1 MIALI
6 DADSLFYLAC
16 YTLDDPAFIEKC
28 GLSGKSTDTIIE
40 SLAEVGA
47 DRLENM
53 INELLLDITNDE
65 NKIEITGVEIYVTH
79 CKNSI
84 RKEISKDYKSNR
96 KPNLVV
102 NALRKMY
109 IEKNNAIYSDTLEA
123 DDLIADRAKELGEF
137 KCIIVTM
144 DKDMTQIGG
153 FIYNFYRKPSPN
165 NIQKTEFRDG
175 VDVITY
181 KRKGLSY
188 VSKFD
193 GKKFLANQLLQ
204 GDASDKIGGLPKYGA
219 VKASKII
226 DPITNTFGLIR
237 SVLAEY
243 KKVYG
248 EDYIKPLQMNYR
260 LLYLGKY

>member
-65 NKIEITGVEIYVTH
+65 NKIEISAVEIYVTH

-109 IEKNNAIYSDTLEA
+109 IEKNHAIYSDTLEA

-153 FIYNFYRKPSPN
+153 FIYNFYRKPSLKDEEGN
-165 NIQKTEFRDG
+165 EIEVF
-175 VDVITY
+175 

-188 VSKFD
+188 TTKFD
-193 GKKFLANQLLQ
+193 GQKFLAKQLLQ
-204 GDASDKIGGLPKYGA
+204 GDSCDVVKGLPKYGA
-219 VKASKII
+219 VKSAKII
-226 DPITNTFGLIR
+226 DPITNTFGLIKAVV
-237 SVLAEY
+237 SEY

-248 EDYIKPLQMNYR
+248 EDYIEPLQMNYR

>member
-6 DADSLFYLAC
+6 DADSLFYLSC
-16 YTLDDPAFIEKC
+16 YKLDDPAFVEKC
-28 GLSGKSTDTIIE
+28 GLSNEDADTIIE

-53 INELLLDITNDE
+53 LNDILLDISNDE
-65 NKIEITGVEIYVTH
+65 NNIEITAVEIYVTN

-84 RKEISKDYKSNR
+84 RKEISKEYKSNR
-96 KPNLVV
+96 QPNPIV
-102 NALRKMY
+102 NCLRKAY
-109 IEKNNAIYSDTLEA
+109 ISKNNAIYSDTLEA

-153 FIYNFYRKPSPN
+153 FIYNFYRKPSLKDEEGN
-165 NIQKTEFRDG
+165 AIEVF
-175 VDVITY
+175 

-188 VSKFD
+188 TTKFD
-193 GKKFLANQLLQ
+193 GQKFLAKQLLQ
-204 GDASDKIGGLPKYGA
+204 GDSCDVVKGLPKYGA
-219 VKASKII
+219 VKAAKII
-226 DPITNTFGLIR
+226 DPITNTFGLIKA
-237 SVLAEY
+237 VVAEY

-248 EDYIKPLQMNYR
+248 EDYIEPLQLNFR
-260 LLYLGKY
+260 LLYLGSY

>member
-6 DADSLFYLAC
+6 DADSLFYLSC
-16 YTLDDPAFIEKC
+16 YKLDDPAFVEKC
-28 GLSGKSTDTIIE
+28 GLSNEDAETIIE

-53 INELLLDITNDE
+53 LNDILLDISNDE
-65 NKIEITGVEIYVTH
+65 NNIEITGVEIYVTH

-84 RKEISKDYKSNR
+84 RKEISKEYKSNR
-96 KPNLVV
+96 QPNEIV
-102 NALRKMY
+102 NCLRRMY

-123 DDLIADRAKELGEF
+123 DDLIAIRAIELGEF
-137 KCIIVTM
+137 NCVIATM
-144 DKDMTQIGG
+144 DKDLTQIGG

-165 NIQKTEFRDG
+165 NIQKTEFQDG

-193 GKKFLANQLLQ
+193 GQKFLAKQLLQ
-204 GDASDKIGGLPKYGA
+204 GDSGDFIKGLPKYGA

-226 DPITNTFGLIR
+226 DPITNTFGLIKA
-237 SVLAEY
+237 VVAEY
-243 KKVYG
+243 KKVYE
-248 EDYIKPLQMNYR
+248 EDYIVHLQTNFR
-260 LLYLGKY
+260 LLYLGSY